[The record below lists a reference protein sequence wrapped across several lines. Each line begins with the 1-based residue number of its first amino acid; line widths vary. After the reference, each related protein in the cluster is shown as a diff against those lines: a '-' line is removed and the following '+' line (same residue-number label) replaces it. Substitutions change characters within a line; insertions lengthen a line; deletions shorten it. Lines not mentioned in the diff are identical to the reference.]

1 MRSKVVLFNVRHV
14 NDWLDAIVLVQLTHV
29 VGDVGVSGQLTDIAL
44 QQNPND
50 KHGINSL
57 VQADTR

>member
-14 NDWLDAIVLVQLTHV
+14 NDGLDAIVLVQLTHV

-50 KHGINSL
+50 KHGIN
-57 VQADTR
+57 